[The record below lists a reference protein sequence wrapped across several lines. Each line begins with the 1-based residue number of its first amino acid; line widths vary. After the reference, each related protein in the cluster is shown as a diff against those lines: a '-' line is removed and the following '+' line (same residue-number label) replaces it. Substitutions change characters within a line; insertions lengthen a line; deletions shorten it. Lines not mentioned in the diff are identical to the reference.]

1 MISEQIEI
9 KLIAAM
15 KSGNHTLTDIYRMA
29 KSALINAKIAK
40 TEHELT
46 ESDEIDIIRKEIKKR
61 AQSAEMYK
69 DANRP
74 ELAAKE
80 DLEIKLLS
88 EFVPEEMG
96 DAQIEL
102 VVQEVITEIN
112 ASSAQDLGKV
122 MGLAMQKLKGKA
134 DGGKISA
141 IAKRLLV

>member
-1 MISEQIEI
+1 MISEQIET
-9 KLIAAM
+9 KLVAAM
-15 KSGNHTLTDIYRMA
+15 KSGDHTLTDIYRMV

-40 TEHELT
+40 SDHTLSET
-46 ESDEIDIIRKEIKKR
+46 DEIDVIRKEIKKR

-74 ELAAKE
+74 NLAEKE
-80 DLEIKLLS
+80 ELEIKLLS

-96 DAQIEL
+96 DDQIEL
-102 VVQEVITEIN
+102 VVQAVIAESN
-112 ASSAQDLGKV
+112 ATSAQDLGKV
-122 MGLAMQKLKGKA
+122 MGLVMQKLKGKA